1 MTIFTVLGFIKCGI
15 EIVPVKVFSED
26 MSSGVSYFEHFVWDL
41 ETRGVSNI
49 DIPVMILG
57 IDVDDSHEP
66 PPSKV
71 REKPED
77 YLIPP
82 QPPV

>member
-1 MTIFTVLGFIKCGI
+1 M
-15 EIVPVKVFSED
+15 PVKAFAQD
-26 MSSGVSYFEHFVWDL
+26 MSSGVSYFEQFVWDL

-71 REKPED
+71 REKPGEG
-77 YLIPP
+77 YLFSTNPTDP
-82 QPPV
+82 RK